1 MGDSLLYLGAKYY
14 FNREIFLPK
23 FLWII
28 RQQILSPTQQQTSL
42 YPSATTLKTSI
53 SRPPSSTVV
62 SNTSKDEMNQLKHAS
77 QSTVTS
83 TSTNTISYAA
93 HYITTTPTKVVNL
106 ARTAAAGHSQGSGA
120 TATILTPVVSSAAG
134 TVVRSLQ
141 GAGGNGGSQQG
152 SVVQYQHI
160 TSHKQQVVF
169 LTLVLINNV

>member
-1 MGDSLLYLGAKYY
+1 
-14 FNREIFLPK
+14 
-23 FLWII
+23 
-28 RQQILSPTQQQTSL
+28 
-42 YPSATTLKTSI
+42 
-53 SRPPSSTVV
+53 
-62 SNTSKDEMNQLKHAS
+62 MNQLKHAS

-106 ARTAAAGHSQGSGA
+106 ARTAAAGHSGQGSGGA